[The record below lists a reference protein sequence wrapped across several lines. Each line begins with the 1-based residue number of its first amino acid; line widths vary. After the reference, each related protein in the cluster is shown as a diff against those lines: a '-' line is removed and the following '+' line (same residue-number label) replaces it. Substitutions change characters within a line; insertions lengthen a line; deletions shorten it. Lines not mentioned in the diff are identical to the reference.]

1 MPDIW
6 LRHSP
11 YGISDHVQ
19 MTAVF
24 NDKSPNRLREVARN
38 EVLATSLVQIVS
50 GLVVSATKSLDGLF
64 EAVDAEREH

>member
-1 MPDIW
+1 
-6 LRHSP
+6 
-11 YGISDHVQ
+11 